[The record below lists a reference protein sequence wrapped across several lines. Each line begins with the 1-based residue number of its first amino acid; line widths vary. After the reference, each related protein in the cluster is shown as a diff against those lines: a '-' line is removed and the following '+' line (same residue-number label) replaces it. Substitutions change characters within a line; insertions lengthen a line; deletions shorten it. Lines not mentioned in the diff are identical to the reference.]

1 MLFPAFRYYSQG
13 YCGRSCTCLLLH
25 MWKSFFFF
33 FLCVCVCVGMR
44 ACQALH
50 HVWLFATSWT
60 AACQAYL
67 SFPITWIFCSN
78 LCPLSVCVCVCV
90 LKLLQSC
97 STLCD
102 PMDRSPPGSSIHGIL
117 QARIL
122 ERVATL
128 SFRGSSRPKDRTHLL
143 CLLHWQAGSLPLVPL
158 GEPAHCRYIRM

>member
-1 MLFPAFRYYSQG
+1 MSSIAHVKKF
-13 YCGRSCTCLLLH
+13 CVCV
-25 MWKSFFFF
+25 
-33 FLCVCVCVGMR
+33 CVCVCVGMR

-50 HVWLFATSWT
+50 HVSLQPHGLQHARLTYPS
-60 AACQAYL
+60 L
-67 SFPITWIFCSN
+67 SPEFCSN

-117 QARIL
+117 QARIP
-122 ERVATL
+122 ERVATF
-128 SFRGSSRPKDRTHLL
+128 SFRGSSWPKDRTHLL

>member
-1 MLFPAFRYYSQG
+1 MHAKHFIMSDSLQPHGLQHARLTYPSLSPEFFAQTCVHCRY
-13 YCGRSCTCLLLH
+13 
-25 MWKSFFFF
+25 
-33 FLCVCVCVGMR
+33 VC
-44 ACQALH
+44 
-50 HVWLFATSWT
+50 
-60 AACQAYL
+60 
-67 SFPITWIFCSN
+67 
-78 LCPLSVCVCVCV
+78 VCVCVCV